1 MLTKGHE
8 GIEKEKETEER
19 ERERLTANL
28 TQMREEG
35 VNTIRQTE
43 KKNEG

>member
-8 GIEKEKETEER
+8 GIEKEKETDEKER

-28 TQMREEG
+28 TQMREER

-43 KKNEG
+43 KK